1 MLEVLVVITFFGY
14 IYYLRNY
21 ADLRSKSE
29 REESEFAAGIEMYRD
44 QNFEGAFRYCNDQV
58 VKNRRSSIAHL
69 YRGLAQKGLKN
80 RKEAYEAVQTAVS
93 LDDDVY
99 EAHLELGRLF
109 LEDGDPKTAL
119 LHFTKSVSKAQG
131 TSPKPYHWRSQA
143 YVALQMEAEA
153 QADLV
158 EERLISD
165 KSANQ
170 QNTPE
175 PIQAPFVDKKL
186 IASLVMVV
194 FTGVLLTVVV
204 KRAESVHLPYL
215 VAVCAAIAI
224 GFAEPRKGWFLAL
237 VQCMLVLGGYFL
249 FTELPETSSET
260 ELENFS
266 LYGSLILTFVASFLG
281 GFMKRALSMD

>member
-29 REESEFAAGIEMYRD
+29 KEEKEFAAGIEMYRD
-44 QNFEGAFRYCNDQV
+44 RDFEGAFRYFNDQV
-58 VKNRRSSIAHL
+58 AKNPRSCIAHL
-69 YRGLAQKGLKN
+69 YRGLAQKGLNN
-80 RKEAYEAVQTAVS
+80 RTEAYEDIETAVS
-93 LDDDVY
+93 LDDDVH

-109 LEDGDPKTAL
+109 LEDGDPQTAL
-119 LHFTKSVSKAQG
+119 LHFNKSVLKAQE

-143 YVALQMEAEA
+143 YVALQMQAEA

-158 EERLISD
+158 EEKLISD

-170 QNTPE
+170 QHIPKHS
-175 PIQAPFVDKKL
+175 QAPFVDKKL

-194 FTGVLLTVVV
+194 FTSVLVTVVV

-249 FTELPETSSET
+249 FTKLPETGSEI

-266 LYGSLILTFVASFLG
+266 LYGSVILTFVASFLG